1 MNAPP
6 QDNPDNT
13 HRPATQL
20 KAYVAFE
27 SDTVGPDFESEEWRV
42 LRVEQGLGANHRAL
56 LQRDLGHVGKRI
68 ENRKLNPY
76 ETRLVEIWSL
86 DSDTGERV
94 FPLFRGKMMINRAA
108 IAPGAEAEFVEAIL
122 PQSWFGDLCEGQRV
136 STEEEYETMIVDFDL
151 EFNPLVD
158 GRIVANRAIK
168 DMSGDVGEFALLWVD
183 PESARTS
190 EAKRATGIGANSV
203 RRWNIAEAVHGLQY
217 YLNEEET
224 DVRNFEAVV
233 FDDDPPTPDAAF
245 GEPPELEDEI
255 LPRGHYLPAYLDAL
269 LPKYGYQWTVD
280 FKPTDEDEDVIKP
293 QIRVYKR
300 GNGIT
305 RTIPYQAI
313 GKTLNTAE
321 TQPLSLE
328 LVTDLSRL
336 ANIVVGHGSLQER
349 EVTIELYKGWPASQD
364 ETSLGTLKKTTEG
377 YNLSNDNI
385 WRKWVGNEA
394 GDYNETR
401 PEITEALDLSTVFEA
416 GFASDPYYVPKRR
429 PVDDCL
435 TWRAK
440 NETEAVRH
448 PPILEYSLENGAEGS
463 WKRAGQDWRPL
474 THEFGV
480 YLTDSN
486 ANGLVRLLKN
496 AGSDAKLRLT
506 GTIRGDKRLSHE
518 VDRTEESP
526 SNLETRLFLDLSNR
540 FHERLRQTTGPHA
553 SKLTGDFDYA
563 YHQTELQEFVEK
575 VADNEKAAVVELQI
589 PLHGLVFDY
598 EIGDVIEEIE
608 GRKISLN
615 RLPET
620 ANEVRGVQVVGRI
633 WDVQSQ
639 QTFLQVAPFDSYV
652 AFGTPLGRSV

>member
-6 QDNPDNT
+6 QDDPDNT
-13 HRPATQL
+13 HRPATKL
-20 KAYVAFE
+20 MAYVAFE

-42 LRVEQGLGANHRAL
+42 LRVEQGLGAAHRAL

-86 DSDTGERV
+86 DSDNGERV
-94 FPLFRGKMMINRAA
+94 FPLFRGKMMINRAS
-108 IAPGAEAEFVEAIL
+108 IAPGAESELVEALL
-122 PQSWFGDLCEGQRV
+122 PQSWFGDLCVGQKV
-136 STEEEYETMIVDFDL
+136 WSVEDFTTLTVNLDI
-151 EFNPLVD
+151 EFNPLID
-158 GRIVANRAIK
+158 GRITPNRLLRI
-168 DMSGDVGEFALLWVD
+168 DGGPGEAGLLWVD
-183 PESARTS
+183 PESTRT
-190 EAKRATGIGANSV
+190 EAGFEASTNRHRSQLTP
-203 RRWNIAEAVHGLQY
+203 WTLAEAAQALQTL
-217 YLNEEET
+217 LNEEET
-224 DVRNFEAVV
+224 DIKNFPAADTSESPAV
-233 FDDDPPTPDAAF
+233 PDADL

-269 LPKYGYQWTVD
+269 LPKYGYNWTVD

-293 QIRVYKR
+293 QIRMYKR
-300 GNGIT
+300 GNGT
-305 RTIPYQAI
+305 KRTIPYQAI
-313 GKTLNTAE
+313 GKTLDTAE
-321 TQPLSLE
+321 TQPLALE

-336 ANIVVGHGSLQER
+336 ANIVVGHGSLR
-349 EVTIELYKGWPASQD
+349 EVEVTVELQKGWPASAD

-377 YNLSNDNI
+377 YDLSNDNI

-401 PEITEALDLSTVFEA
+401 PEITEPLDLSTVF
-416 GFASDPYYVPKRR
+416 FDDYVPKRR
-429 PVDDCL
+429 PADDCL

-440 NETEAVRH
+440 NEIEAVRH
-448 PPILEYSLENGAEGS
+448 PPILEYSTDDGET

-474 THEFGV
+474 THEWGV

-486 ANGLVRLLKN
+486 ANGLVRTLKN

-506 GTIRGDKRLSHE
+506 GTIRGDYRIQHE

-540 FHERLRQTTGPHA
+540 FHDRRRQTNGPHA
-553 SKLTGDFDYA
+553 SVLTGSFDEA
-563 YHQTELQEFVEK
+563 NHQDELEAFVEK
-575 VADNEKAAVVELQI
+575 VADNEKAAVVDLQI
-589 PLHGLVFDY
+589 PLHGLNFDY

-620 ANEVRGVQVVGRI
+620 AEEVRGVQVVGRV
-633 WDVQSQ
+633 WDVQAQ
-639 QTFLQVAPFDSYV
+639 QTYLQVAPFDSYV
-652 AFGTPLGRSV
+652 SFGVPIGSAT